1 MGPVFYLVQCDGVRD
16 PISAVLLGNW
26 PHGLALAPAPG
37 KKGGRRL
44 PRVAGGVG
52 GRLLCACAAKKAG
65 FLDPV
70 QPSNAGNNDGQW

>member
-26 PHGLALAPAPG
+26 PHGFALAPSRG

-44 PRVAGGVG
+44 PRVTGCVFGGSG
-52 GRLLCACAAKKAG
+52 GLGRRFSVKRR
-65 FLDPV
+65 
-70 QPSNAGNNDGQW
+70 